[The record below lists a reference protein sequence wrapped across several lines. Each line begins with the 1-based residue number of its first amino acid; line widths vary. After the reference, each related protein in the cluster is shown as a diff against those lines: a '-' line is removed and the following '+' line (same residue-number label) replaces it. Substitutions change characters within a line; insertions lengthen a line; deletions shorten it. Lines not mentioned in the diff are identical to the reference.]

1 MPTLTLPFF
10 QVDAFTHRQFSG
22 NPAAVCPL
30 KDWLPDDL
38 MQRIASENNLSETAF
53 FVKNGEHYDIRWF
66 SPACEIALCG
76 HATLASAFVITQHLQ
91 PGLAEIRFQ
100 SQSGPLTVAVEGER
114 FVLDFPAYSLKP
126 CTKEQWPF
134 TSVKSEEYL
143 YGRGDGS
150 GAYVAV
156 LQNTAAVKNFSP
168 DFADLER
175 MRSDLIVTAKGHDVD
190 FVSRLFAPW
199 AGIPE
204 DPVTGS
210 AHCLL
215 VPFWAARLGKS
226 KLSARQE
233 SQRSG
238 ELFCEHRGNRVSIG
252 GHAVLVIK
260 GEMQIH

>member
-1 MPTLTLPFF
+1 MTKLTLPFF
-10 QVDAFTHRQFSG
+10 QVDAFTQRQFSG

-30 KDWLPDDL
+30 ETWLPDEL
-38 MQRIASENNLSETAF
+38 MQRIATENNLSETAF
-53 FVKNGEHYDIRWF
+53 FVKNGDHYDIRWF

-76 HATLASAFVITQHLQ
+76 HATLASAFVLTRYLQ
-91 PGLAEIRFQ
+91 PGLEQIRFQ
-100 SQSGPLTVAVEGER
+100 SQSGPLAVAVEGER
-114 FVLDFPAYSLKP
+114 LVLDFPAYALES
-126 CTKEQWPF
+126 CTQEQWPF
-134 TSVKSEEYL
+134 SSVKGEEYF

-156 LQNTAAVKNFSP
+156 LQDIEAVKSFSP
-168 DFADLER
+168 NFADLER
-175 MRSDLIVTAKGHDVD
+175 TRSDLIVTAKGRSVD

-215 VPFWAARLGKS
+215 VPFWAARLGKN

-233 SQRSG
+233 SQRGG
-238 ELFCEHRGNRVSIG
+238 ELFCEHRGNRVNIA

-260 GEMQIH
+260 GEIQIH